1 MRSLPPSLA
10 ALGLV
15 LTLTCAPAQAQPSQS
30 SPPQPARRAT
40 GVLGQLHDLIENH
53 GQGSAGAFLAALSA
67 SGDRFLDRRL
77 ARAAA
82 ITAPTPPSPQVR
94 QLLEGLSML
103 RVRGREVQMRRSRA
117 LILRTRESLTRFETE
132 SRFRFA
138 SVKEITP
145 IEGVR
150 VIPRLSKQGEV
161 GASKRPRQEGIAD
174 QLRFGKTSRP
184 APGPR
189 LSKSSAPYGPKGQA
203 PAPAPGWG
211 EAPRQS
217 APVQRSSPASQAG
230 IPQAARAQAESP
242 RVEAQTQAPIQAPE
256 VQQQA
261 AGASGLSAA
270 QLREIMPRL
279 SAGDAQRFLPYL
291 TRAMNE
297 AQINTPLRRAAFLAQ
312 IAHESSE
319 LQDWVEQGA
328 RRYFNRYEPGTR
340 VARNLGN
347 TRRGDGYRYRGRG
360 PVQLTG
366 RDNYTR
372 AGRALGLNLAANPD
386 QVSQPSAG
394 FRTAAWFWSTKG
406 LNGFADRGDFRGLT
420 QRLNGGLNGFSD
432 RTTYYLRARR
442 VLGA

>member
-1 MRSLPPSLA
+1 MSSLTPSLA

-15 LTLTCAPAQAQPSQS
+15 LTLTCAPALAQSQS
-30 SPPQPARRAT
+30 ARASSQPERRAT
-40 GVLGQLHDLIENH
+40 GVLAQLHDLIEDY
-53 GQGSAGAFLAALSA
+53 GQGSAGAFLAALSV

-77 ARAAA
+77 ARVAV
-82 ITAPTPPSPQVR
+82 ITAPRAPSAQVR
-94 QLLEGLSML
+94 QLLEGLSTL
-103 RVRGREVQMRRSRA
+103 RVRDREVSMRRSRA
-117 LILRTRESLTRFETE
+117 LILRTRESLTRFEAE

-138 SVKEITP
+138 SVEEITP

-150 VIPRLSKQGEV
+150 VIPRLSKQAEP

-174 QLRFGKTSRP
+174 QLRFRKTPRP
-184 APGPR
+184 RAGR
-189 LSKSSAPYGPKGQA
+189 LSKSKTPRGAKGQA
-203 PAPAPGWG
+203 PAPGFGAAPAPAQAGPSEPVQAQASSG
-211 EAPRQS
+211 TQSEAP
-217 APVQRSSPASQAG
+217 
-230 IPQAARAQAESP
+230 
-242 RVEAQTQAPIQAPE
+242 QAPPE
-256 VQQQA
+256 VQQQQ
-261 AGASGLSAA
+261 GLASGLSAA

-279 SAGDAQRFLPYL
+279 SASDAQRFLPYL
-291 TRAMNE
+291 TRAMDE

-319 LQDWVEQGA
+319 LQDWVEQGS

-372 AGRALGLNLAANPD
+372 AGRALGLNLAGNPD

-394 FRTAAWFWSTKG
+394 FRAAAWFWSTKR

-432 RTTYYLRARR
+432 RTSYYLRARR